1 MRDAGCGTADGGWR
15 MGDAR
20 RQFRSFQFRSSA
32 VCSLQFRSSA
42 VPQFA
47 APAFKV

>member
-1 MRDAGCGTADGGWR
+1 MRDAGRRMADGGWATR
-15 MGDAR
+15 DG
-20 RQFRSFQFRSSA
+20 SFA
-32 VCSLQFRSSA
+32 VFSFAVLRFAVSQFRSSA